1 MSMRVRDPRL
11 ILLIAAAM
19 LGAAV
24 AFPLGVIASH
34 QFTDVPD
41 SSTYHD
47 DIDAIRDAG
56 ITTGC
61 ALNLYCPKA
70 YVTREQMAAFMNRL
84 GALQAGKTPVVKAA
98 TAQNADDANQLDGL
112 ESTQFA
118 RSDVAATGYAHCG
131 SREMQPMAPGIL
143 WATGANHFLH
153 LTSGPSGSF
162 SCGVHLPNGSTIT
175 AFTMDAHDSSTTE
188 TVACRLKRWT
198 FGEPDFQAPLAEAE
212 TGVAEAPSFTTVTDT
227 TINSP
232 TVDNEHQVYATECT
246 ITGDGGADNGFY
258 GTRITY
264 TVAGLPVE

>member
-1 MSMRVRDPRL
+1 MRVRDPRL

-61 ALNLYCPKA
+61 GLNLYCPKA

-112 ESTQFA
+112 ESTQFE
-118 RSDVAATGYAHCG
+118 RSDVPNNGHYTCAAPAMVPNVDAGWASDDHRSWATAAPLVYFGCSVVLPDGATMTSVDFMVGDNNAGERVFCQVVRTEWGVGHSASSLGAAATTYAG
-131 SREMQPMAPGIL
+131 TPGDTVIS
-143 WATGANHFLH
+143 WAFNPQSVIDNATYTYLARCI
-153 LTSGPSGSF
+153 PE
-162 SCGVHLPNGSTIT
+162 
-175 AFTMDAHDSSTTE
+175 AADSSTFIVGVRVNYTL
-188 TVACRLKRWT
+188 T
-198 FGEPDFQAPLAEAE
+198 GLA
-212 TGVAEAPSFTTVTDT
+212 
-227 TINSP
+227 
-232 TVDNEHQVYATECT
+232 
-246 ITGDGGADNGFY
+246 
-258 GTRITY
+258 
-264 TVAGLPVE
+264 LP